1 MSSDQAIEML
11 TRLLF
16 AAMAIPG
23 PLIVVTLIVGVGVS
37 VLQVATQLQEATLTY
52 VPKLI
57 AAGAVLLLAGPWMLS
72 GLTQFAR
79 TSFQLIPN
87 LG

>member
-1 MSSDQAIEML
+1 MSSDQAIELL

-23 PLIVVTLIVGVGVS
+23 PLIAATLAVGVAVR
-37 VLQVATQLQEATLTY
+37 VLPVETKLQEATLTY

-57 AAGAVLLLAGPWMLS
+57 AAGAILLLAGPWMLS

-79 TSFQLIPN
+79 QSFQLIPS